1 MLYIKNNNIDFI
13 VFIFIKNK
21 IGNGKLFPKLILNSA
36 KYNFWKKRKM
46 IIKIIIYRNMNI
58 YIIVYLWVEK
68 EVFKKRLWNLTC
80 KM

>member
-36 KYNFWKKRKM
+36 KYNFWKKK
-46 IIKIIIYRNMNI
+46 KNDNQDYNI
-58 YIIVYLWVEK
+58 
-68 EVFKKRLWNLTC
+68 
-80 KM
+80 